1 MWKDVSSGG
10 ALFWRSIRGVWR
22 SFAPGNS
29 LMKADAHILVVDDDR
44 GTRDL
49 LREFF
54 ERHGLRV
61 SVARDGEEMQSV
73 LKRSSIDLMVL
84 DVMLPG
90 KSGLDI
96 CREIRARSRMP
107 IIMLT
112 AVTETVDR
120 VVGLEMGADD
130 YVPKPVDPRE
140 LLARVRAVLRRP
152 AIAGPS
158 DRPESEIY
166 RFAGWTLDCARRRL
180 IAPGDVRVELTT
192 AEFNLLQTLV
202 RSAQRVLSR
211 EQLMELAG
219 GDGTVSYDRSVD
231 ILVSRLRRK
240 MEDDPRA
247 PKLILTVRGG
257 GYQFVPDTVRE

>member
-1 MWKDVSSGG
+1 
-10 ALFWRSIRGVWR
+10 
-22 SFAPGNS
+22 
-29 LMKADAHILVVDDDR
+29 MKTDAHILVVDDDR

-49 LREFF
+49 LREFL
-54 ERHGLRV
+54 ERHGLHV

-73 LKRSSIDLMVL
+73 LKRSPIDLIVL

-90 KSGLDI
+90 RGGLDL
-96 CREIRARSRMP
+96 CREIRARSRTP

-130 YVPKPVDPRE
+130 YVPKPFDPRE
-140 LLARVRAVLRRP
+140 LLARIRAVLRRP
-152 AIAGPS
+152 PLEGPLE
-158 DRPESEIY
+158 RSEPRTY

-192 AEFNLLQTLV
+192 AEFNLLQALV

-211 EQLMELAG
+211 EQLMDLAG
-219 GDGTVSYDRSVD
+219 SDGAMSYDRSVD
-231 ILVSRLRRK
+231 ILISRLRRK

-257 GYQFVPDTVRE
+257 GYQFVPDTVAE

>member
-1 MWKDVSSGG
+1 
-10 ALFWRSIRGVWR
+10 
-22 SFAPGNS
+22 
-29 LMKADAHILVVDDDR
+29 MKTDAHILVVDDDR

-49 LREFF
+49 LREFL
-54 ERHGLRV
+54 ERHGLHV

-73 LKRSSIDLMVL
+73 LKRSPIDLIVL

-90 KSGLDI
+90 RGGLDL
-96 CREIRARSRMP
+96 CREIRARSRTP

-130 YVPKPVDPRE
+130 YVPKPFDPRE
-140 LLARVRAVLRRP
+140 LLARIRAVLRRP
-152 AIAGPS
+152 PLEGPLE
-158 DRPESEIY
+158 RSEPRTY

-192 AEFNLLQTLV
+192 AEFNLLQALV

-211 EQLMELAG
+211 EQLMDLAG
-219 GDGTVSYDRSVD
+219 SDGAMSYDRSVD

-257 GYQFVPDTVRE
+257 GYQFVPDTVAE

>member
-1 MWKDVSSGG
+1 V
-10 ALFWRSIRGVWR
+10 
-22 SFAPGNS
+22 N
-29 LMKADAHILVVDDDR
+29 ADAHILVVDDDR

-49 LREFF
+49 LREFL

-61 SVARDGEEMQSV
+61 SVARDGEEMQSI
-73 LKRSSIDLMVL
+73 LKRSPIDLMVL

-90 KSGLDI
+90 RGGLEI
-96 CREIRARSRMP
+96 CREIRTRSRMP

-130 YVPKPVDPRE
+130 YVPKPFDPRE
-140 LLARVRAVLRRP
+140 LLARIRAVLRRP
-152 AIAGPS
+152 AMTGPS
-158 DRPESEIY
+158 DRSELKIY

-180 IAPGDVRVELTT
+180 VAPGDVRVELTT
-192 AEFNLLQTLV
+192 AEFNLLQALV

-211 EQLMELAG
+211 EQLMDLAG
-219 GDGTVSYDRSVD
+219 GDGTMSYDRSVD
-231 ILVSRLRRK
+231 IIVSRLRRK

-247 PKLILTVRGG
+247 PRLILTVRGG
-257 GYQFVPDTVRE
+257 GYQFVPETVAE

>member
-1 MWKDVSSGG
+1 
-10 ALFWRSIRGVWR
+10 
-22 SFAPGNS
+22 
-29 LMKADAHILVVDDDR
+29 MKTDAHILVVDDDR

-61 SVARDGEEMQSV
+61 SVARDGEEMQAA
-73 LKRSSIDLMVL
+73 LRRAPADLLIL

-90 KSGLDI
+90 RSGLEI
-96 CREIRARSRMP
+96 CRELRARSKVP

-130 YVPKPVDPRE
+130 YVPKPFDPRE

-152 AIAGPS
+152 AMAGGT
-158 DRPESEIY
+158 EASEPRVY

-180 IAPGDVRVELTT
+180 VAPGDVRVELTT
-192 AEFNLLQTLV
+192 AEFNLLQALV

-211 EQLMELAG
+211 EQLMELSG
-219 GDGTVSYDRSVD
+219 GDGAASYDRSID

-257 GYQFVPDTVRE
+257 GYQFVPETSVG

>member
-1 MWKDVSSGG
+1 
-10 ALFWRSIRGVWR
+10 LQ
-22 SFAPGNS
+22 
-29 LMKADAHILVVDDDR
+29 
-44 GTRDL
+44 
-49 LREFF
+49 
-54 ERHGLRV
+54 V
-61 SVARDGEEMQSV
+61 SVARDGEEMQSI
-73 LKRSSIDLMVL
+73 LKSTTIDLLVL

-90 KSGLDI
+90 RSGLEI
-96 CREIRARSRMP
+96 CRDIRARSRMP

-130 YVPKPVDPRE
+130 YVPKPFDPRE

-152 AIAGPS
+152 PMEGAS
-158 DRPESEIY
+158 KRSEPRTY

-192 AEFNLLQTLV
+192 AEFNLLQALV
-202 RSAQRVLSR
+202 RSAQHVLSR
-211 EQLMELAG
+211 EQLMDLAG
-219 GDGTVSYDRSVD
+219 GDGTMSYDRSVD

-257 GYQFVPDTVRE
+257 GYQFVPDTVAE

>member
-1 MWKDVSSGG
+1 
-10 ALFWRSIRGVWR
+10 
-22 SFAPGNS
+22 
-29 LMKADAHILVVDDDR
+29 MKTDAHILIVDDDR

-49 LREFF
+49 LREFL
-54 ERHGLRV
+54 ERHGLQV
-61 SVARDGEEMQSV
+61 SVARDGEEMQSI
-73 LKRSSIDLMVL
+73 LKRGSIDLLIL

-90 KSGLDI
+90 RSGLEI
-96 CREIRARSRMP
+96 CRDIRARSRMP

-130 YVPKPVDPRE
+130 YVPKPFDPRE

-152 AIAGPS
+152 PMEGAS
-158 DRPESEIY
+158 KRSEPRTY

-192 AEFNLLQTLV
+192 AEFNLLQALV
-202 RSAQRVLSR
+202 RSAQHVLSR
-211 EQLMELAG
+211 EQLMDLAG
-219 GDGTVSYDRSVD
+219 GDGTMSYDRSVD

-257 GYQFVPDTVRE
+257 GYQFVPYTVAE

>member
-1 MWKDVSSGG
+1 
-10 ALFWRSIRGVWR
+10 
-22 SFAPGNS
+22 
-29 LMKADAHILVVDDDR
+29 MKTDAHILVVDDDR

-49 LREFF
+49 LREFL
-54 ERHGLRV
+54 ERHGLHV

-73 LKRSSIDLMVL
+73 LKRSPIDLIVL

-90 KSGLDI
+90 RGGLDL
-96 CREIRARSRMP
+96 CREIRARSRTP

-130 YVPKPVDPRE
+130 YVPKPFDPRE
-140 LLARVRAVLRRP
+140 LLARIRAVLRRP
-152 AIAGPS
+152 PLEGPS
-158 DRPESEIY
+158 ERPEPRTY

-192 AEFNLLQTLV
+192 AEFNLLQALV

-211 EQLMELAG
+211 EQLMDLAG
-219 GDGTVSYDRSVD
+219 SDGAMSYDRSVD

-257 GYQFVPDTVRE
+257 GYQFVPDTVAE

>member
-1 MWKDVSSGG
+1 MET
-10 ALFWRSIRGVWR
+10 GV
-22 SFAPGNS
+22 
-29 LMKADAHILVVDDDR
+29 KTDAHILIVDDDR
-44 GTRDL
+44 EIRDL
-49 LREFF
+49 LQEFF
-54 ERHGLRV
+54 LKHGLRV
-61 SVARDGEEMQSV
+61 SVAGDAEEMQAAMRGAAV
-73 LKRSSIDLMVL
+73 DLVIL

-96 CREIRARSRMP
+96 CREIRAWSRVP

-130 YVPKPVDPRE
+130 YVPKPFDPRE

-152 AIAGPS
+152 AMTGPS
-158 DRPESEIY
+158 QQREPQIY
-166 RFAGWTLDCARRRL
+166 KFAGWTFDCARRRL

-192 AEFNLLQTLV
+192 AEFNLLQALV

-211 EQLMELAG
+211 EQLMDLAG
-219 GDGTVSYDRSVD
+219 GDGTMSYDRSVD

-257 GYQFVPDTVRE
+257 GYQFVPDTVSE

>member
-1 MWKDVSSGG
+1 
-10 ALFWRSIRGVWR
+10 
-22 SFAPGNS
+22 
-29 LMKADAHILVVDDDR
+29 
-44 GTRDL
+44 
-49 LREFF
+49 
-54 ERHGLRV
+54 
-61 SVARDGEEMQSV
+61 
-73 LKRSSIDLMVL
+73 
-84 DVMLPG
+84 MLPG
-90 KSGLDI
+90 RSGLEI
-96 CREIRARSRMP
+96 CRDIRAHSKMP

-130 YVPKPVDPRE
+130 YVPKPFDPRE

-152 AIAGPS
+152 PMEG
-158 DRPESEIY
+158 DSERSEPRNY

-192 AEFNLLQTLV
+192 AEFNLLQALV

-211 EQLMELAG
+211 EQLMDLAG
-219 GDGTVSYDRSVD
+219 GDGTMSYDRSVD

-257 GYQFVPDTVRE
+257 GYQFVPDTVSE

>member
-1 MWKDVSSGG
+1 M
-10 ALFWRSIRGVWR
+10 
-22 SFAPGNS
+22 NT
-29 LMKADAHILVVDDDR
+29 DAHILVVDDDR

-49 LREFF
+49 LREFL

-61 SVARDGEEMQSV
+61 SVARDGEEMQSI
-73 LKRSSIDLMVL
+73 LKSSSIDLLVL

-90 KSGLDI
+90 RSGLEI
-96 CREIRARSRMP
+96 CRDIRARSRMP

-130 YVPKPVDPRE
+130 YVAKPFDPRE

-152 AIAGPS
+152 PMAGPS
-158 DRPESEIY
+158 ERSEPRTY

-180 IAPGDVRVELTT
+180 VAPGDVRVELTT
-192 AEFNLLQTLV
+192 AEFNLLQALV

-211 EQLMELAG
+211 EQLMDLAG
-219 GDGTVSYDRSVD
+219 GDGTMSYDRSVD
-231 ILVSRLRRK
+231 ILISRLRRK

-257 GYQFVPDTVRE
+257 GYQFVADTVAE

>member
-1 MWKDVSSGG
+1 
-10 ALFWRSIRGVWR
+10 
-22 SFAPGNS
+22 
-29 LMKADAHILVVDDDR
+29 MKTDAHILIVDDDR

-49 LREFF
+49 LREFL
-54 ERHGLRV
+54 ERHGLQV
-61 SVARDGEEMQSV
+61 SVARDGEEMQSI
-73 LKRSSIDLMVL
+73 LKSTTIDLLVL

-90 KSGLDI
+90 RSGLEI
-96 CREIRARSRMP
+96 CRDIRARSRMP
-107 IIMLT
+107 IIMLS

-130 YVPKPVDPRE
+130 YVPKPFDPRE

-152 AIAGPS
+152 PMEGAS
-158 DRPESEIY
+158 KRSEPRTY

-192 AEFNLLQTLV
+192 AEFTLLQALV
-202 RSAQRVLSR
+202 RSAQHVLSR
-211 EQLMELAG
+211 EQLMDLAG
-219 GDGTVSYDRSVD
+219 GDGTMSYDRSVD

-257 GYQFVPDTVRE
+257 GYQFVPDTVAE